1 MNLQGRVVLITGAS
15 EGIGAACAREFARRG
30 AKLVLLARSERVAE
44 VARETGGEAVRGDV
58 TRAEARQELVDR
70 ALQVHGRIDVLVN
83 NAGVGV
89 YGPSHRA
96 SMAEMRAMF
105 EVNLF
110 AALEMVQL
118 VAPVMK
124 QQRDGMIVNISS
136 IAGLVPLPWF
146 TMYSAAKYAVMAM
159 TDGQRMELAGYKV
172 RTMAVCP
179 GYVRT
184 RFQDNVLSGRPP
196 ERLWRNRRFAIT
208 AEECAQATA
217 RGIEKESRTVVTP
230 GVGRVLVAAR
240 ALAPR
245 VVDHFLRKIY
255 ADLDIA

>member
-1 MNLQGRVVLITGAS
+1 MKLQGRVVLITGAS
-15 EGIGAACAREFARRG
+15 GGIGAACAREFARRG
-30 AKLVLLARSERVAE
+30 AKLVLLARSEKVLE
-44 VARETGGEAVRGDV
+44 VAAETGGDAVRGDV
-58 TRAEARQELVDR
+58 TLAESRQELIDT
-70 ALQVHGRIDVLVN
+70 ALKRHQRIDILVN

-89 YGPSHRA
+89 YGPSHSA
-96 SMAEMRAMF
+96 AMPEMRAMF
-105 EVNLF
+105 EINLF

-124 QQRDGMIVNISS
+124 RQRDGMIVNVSS
-136 IAGLVPLPWF
+136 IGGLVPLPWF
-146 TMYSAAKYAVMAM
+146 SMYSAAKYALVAM
-159 TDGQRMELAGYKV
+159 TDGQRMELSSYNV

-184 RFQDNVLSGRPP
+184 EFQQNVLSGAPP

-208 AEECAQATA
+208 AEECARAMA
-217 RGIEKESRTVVTP
+217 RGIEKETRTVVTP
-230 GVGRVLVAAR
+230 RVGHVLVVAR

-255 ADLDIA
+255 ASLDIA